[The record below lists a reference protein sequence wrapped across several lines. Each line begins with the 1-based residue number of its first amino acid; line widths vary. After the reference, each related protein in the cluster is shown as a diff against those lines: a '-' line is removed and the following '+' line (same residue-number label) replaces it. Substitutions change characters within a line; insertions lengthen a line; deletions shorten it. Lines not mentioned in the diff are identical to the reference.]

1 MELKSKQPRQQ
12 ITGKDNIYK
21 SKPTKTKTKKLYKA

>member
-1 MELKSKQPRQQ
+1 MKSKQPRQQ

-21 SKPTKTKTKKLYKA
+21 SKPTKTKTKKP